1 MIGKSTFINEI
12 ARCEYRRCSNYL
24 GWNFPSN
31 ISTSLQVRT
40 SIDFLLGMFIC
51 SKSFVSYFFSFHFF
65 FLFHF
70 IESLGNVLSK
80 LLPFETYNFFF
91 RQTAK
96 SYLTQVEKK
105 MWDFAVQTKMFCMFL
120 FSLALFFFND
130 NKVKWKCTF
139 HIMRKIE
146 FGLVYYETFLLGTQ
160 FLVNLKIPRKM
171 SWSDALCM
179 FNGTKWKRIR
189 WKRFVVVVVVVVN
202 VIIYSLQFA
211 FHMLWHIKCHVY
223 PIDRACCALNAT
235 AKIPNTSET
244 IFSSKH

>member
-91 RQTAK
+91 SSNSQILFNT
-96 SYLTQVEKK
+96 SGEKN
-105 MWDFAVQTKMFCMFL
+105 VGFCSANENVLHVLIF
-120 FSLALFFFND
+120 FGSFFFQ
-130 NKVKWKCTF
+130 
-139 HIMRKIE
+139 R
-146 FGLVYYETFLLGTQ
+146 Q
-160 FLVNLKIPRKM
+160 
-171 SWSDALCM
+171 
-179 FNGTKWKRIR
+179 
-189 WKRFVVVVVVVVN
+189 
-202 VIIYSLQFA
+202 
-211 FHMLWHIKCHVY
+211 
-223 PIDRACCALNAT
+223 
-235 AKIPNTSET
+235 
-244 IFSSKH
+244 